1 MPLMDRIYFR
11 SFLEMSYPEQAR
23 LIEKVRTMRTSAL
36 NAALVNAQKITK
48 SAMKNI
54 SKNSGTKK
62 ERKML
67 KDPSKKA
74 EDALSKLTQEQ
85 IELIKTKF
93 QNLGD
98 R

>member
-1 MPLMDRIYFR
+1 MPLMDRIYCR

-23 LIEKVRTMRTSAL
+23 IVERVRTMRTSAL

-62 ERKML
+62 GKKML
-67 KDPSKKA
+67 TDPTKSA
-74 EDALSKLTQEQ
+74 TEMLSKLSQDQ
-85 IELIKTKF
+85 IDAIKKQF
-93 QNLGD
+93 QNLN
-98 R
+98 

>member
-1 MPLMDRIYFR
+1 MPLMDRIYCR

-36 NAALVNAQKITK
+36 NAALVKAQKVTK
-48 SAMKNI
+48 SAIRNI
-54 SKNSGTKK
+54 SRNSGTKK
-62 ERKML
+62 EKKML

>member
-1 MPLMDRIYFR
+1 MALMDRIYCR

-23 LIEKVRTMRTSAL
+23 IIERVRTMRTSAL

-62 ERKML
+62 GKKML
-67 KDPSKKA
+67 ADPTKSVTEMLGK
-74 EDALSKLTQEQ
+74 LSQEQ
-85 IELIKTKF
+85 IDAIRKQF
-93 QNLGD
+93 QNLN
-98 R
+98 

>member
-1 MPLMDRIYFR
+1 MALMDRIYFR

-23 LIEKVRTMRTSAL
+23 LIEKIRTMRTSAL

-62 ERKML
+62 GKKML
-67 KDPSKKA
+67 ADPTKA
-74 EDALSKLTQEQ
+74 ATEMLGKLSADQ
-85 IELIKTKF
+85 IEAIRKQF
-93 QNLGD
+93 QGLN
-98 R
+98 